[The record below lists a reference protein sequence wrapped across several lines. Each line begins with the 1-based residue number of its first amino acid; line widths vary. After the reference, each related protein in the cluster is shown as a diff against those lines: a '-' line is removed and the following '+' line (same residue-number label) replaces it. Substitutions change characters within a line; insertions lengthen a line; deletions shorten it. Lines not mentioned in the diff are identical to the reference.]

1 MKSINLFI
9 LNILLIGGLTVPTC
23 NKAKASENLAKIAT
37 PKINATNIITAL
49 PINHHFKIYPQ

>member
-1 MKSINLFI
+1 MKSMNLFI
-9 LNILLIGGLTVPTC
+9 LNVLLIGGLTIPTC
-23 NKAKASENLAKIAT
+23 NKAKAAEKLDQIAS